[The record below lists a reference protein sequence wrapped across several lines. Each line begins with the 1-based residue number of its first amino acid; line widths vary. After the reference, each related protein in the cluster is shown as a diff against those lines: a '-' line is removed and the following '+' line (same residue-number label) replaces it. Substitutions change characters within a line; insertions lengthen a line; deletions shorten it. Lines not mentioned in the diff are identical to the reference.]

1 MRRKERNI
9 AYNQER
15 GERNQRVLIGLS
27 IKHKKINVALS
38 CALVIICC
46 VAAYILQHNSLES
59 CKKDCAV
66 LRWRRWQ
73 FFSFTIRREKK
84 SLQLAVKFTVFGQ
97 EPYHHPSRKL
107 PLPRANRSHC
117 LSLYIAGDI
126 CCCDIV
132 YACMLFRFSITSLSM
147 VSWCLFSWVF
157 RQWCFVEKKVFF
169 FGAIILVS
177 TFIHFGSLVLARK
190 LYTSVAST
198 LVMGLNLFVD
208 WKSCA

>member
-1 MRRKERNI
+1 M
-9 AYNQER
+9 
-15 GERNQRVLIGLS
+15 
-27 IKHKKINVALS
+27 S

-66 LRWRRWQ
+66 LRWRRWH
-73 FFSFTIRREKK
+73 FFPREKNL
-84 SLQLAVKFTVFGQ
+84 LQLAVKFTAFGQ

-107 PLPRANRSHC
+107 PLPRANRSHR

-147 VSWCLFSWVF
+147 VSWCLFSWVSGNDALP
-157 RQWCFVEKKVFF
+157 RKSFF
-169 FGAIILVS
+169 SGQSFWFQRS
-177 TFIHFGSLVLARK
+177 GSLVLARK
-190 LYTSVAST
+190 LYTRSLPKILWEGIKSWRIEKF
-198 LVMGLNLFVD
+198 LV
-208 WKSCA
+208 KSLVSEKNIYLARN